1 MPPEFISPLSLY
13 GFKLLAV
20 IKDGVRVAEK
30 SLVISFG
37 QLPLW
42 ARSTHPTMKKADL
55 QVECRLSVVN
65 PHNTAHSTEPA
76 PQAAMAELLPLAIR
90 QVSELCCLLNILAPG
105 ISTAGHCRS
114 ETSSLL
120 LERGELAAT
129 VFTRPG
135 KDGRESETGTAGI
148 AYTAIGH
155 CEHSPLR
162 SRISDCPTHR
172 VSLHRA
178 D

>member
-1 MPPEFISPLSLY
+1 M
-13 GFKLLAV
+13 
-20 IKDGVRVAEK
+20 
-30 SLVISFG
+30 
-37 QLPLW
+37 
-42 ARSTHPTMKKADL
+42 
-55 QVECRLSVVN
+55 
-65 PHNTAHSTEPA
+65 TAK
-76 PQAAMAELLPLAIR
+76 AELLPLAIR
-90 QVSELCCLLNILAPG
+90 QVSELCGLLNILAPG

-135 KDGRESETGTAGI
+135 KDGWESETGTAGI